1 MKQKGK
7 MSGKKMKQMLVT
19 YTFVLPDFIGLL
31 VFIII
36 PIIYSFYMSLYNWNF
51 ANIKEFIGLQ
61 NYVTMFS
68 DSEWWQSL
76 GRTFKLTLLYVP
88 ALFIL
93 SILFAVLI
101 NYVKNEKAAGF
112 VKTAFLL
119 PYSITSV
126 IASCLWM
133 FLYMDRSGFINVFLK
148 AFGLKGEKFL
158 GSTSQAMV
166 CIAVVLIWINLGY
179 NIILF
184 LSAIK
189 DIPYSY
195 YEAAK
200 LDGANSWQIFWKITF
215 PLLKPTSVFVLI
227 TSVIAS
233 FQCLDLIMVMTGGG
247 PAKSTEVASLY
258 IYKQSFEMMKAG
270 YGAGLSVVM
279 FLILTVLAVN
289 ADKSEEKI
297 NQDMKKKTNNI
308 LAVILIVL
316 GIVMLF
322 PIYILFMVSFRNEK
336 TVFVGSLITASPS
349 FESIKSAITPD
360 FLVAIGN
367 SFLIAVAVTIIALIL
382 HSMCGYAFAR
392 MNFPGKKPMFTV
404 IISTLMIPVSSI
416 LVPLF
421 MICKQLGI
429 TNSYAGILLPALFNA
444 YGIFLFRQFY
454 MSFPVDLEEAAK
466 LDGCS
471 TYRMFFTII
480 FPLSRPIIIPLCI
493 AFFLGN
499 WNNYLW
505 PLIVNKKPEYRTIM
519 VYLANMVGGYNTK
532 WNVVIA
538 SAMLACLPV
547 FLISLFLQSHLQ
559 NSIKMS
565 GIK

>member
-7 MSGKKMKQMLVT
+7 MSGKKLKQMFVT

-36 PIIYSFYMSLYNWNF
+36 PIIYSFYMSLYDWNF
-51 ANIKEFIGLQ
+51 ANIKQFIGIQ

-179 NIILF
+179 NIIL
-184 LSAIK
+184 SAIK
-189 DIPYSY
+189 DITYSY

-200 LDGANSWQIFWKITF
+200 LDGANSWQTFWKITF

-279 FLILTVLAVN
+279 FLILTVLAVIML
-289 ADKSEEKI
+289 KI
-297 NQDMKKKTNNI
+297 N
-308 LAVILIVL
+308 
-316 GIVMLF
+316 
-322 PIYILFMVSFRNEK
+322 
-336 TVFVGSLITASPS
+336 
-349 FESIKSAITPD
+349 
-360 FLVAIGN
+360 
-367 SFLIAVAVTIIALIL
+367 
-382 HSMCGYAFAR
+382 
-392 MNFPGKKPMFTV
+392 GK
-404 IISTLMIPVSSI
+404 
-416 LVPLF
+416 
-421 MICKQLGI
+421 
-429 TNSYAGILLPALFNA
+429 
-444 YGIFLFRQFY
+444 
-454 MSFPVDLEEAAK
+454 EE
-466 LDGCS
+466 
-471 TYRMFFTII
+471 
-480 FPLSRPIIIPLCI
+480 
-493 AFFLGN
+493 
-499 WNNYLW
+499 
-505 PLIVNKKPEYRTIM
+505 
-519 VYLANMVGGYNTK
+519 
-532 WNVVIA
+532 
-538 SAMLACLPV
+538 
-547 FLISLFLQSHLQ
+547 
-559 NSIKMS
+559 
-565 GIK
+565 

>member
-76 GRTFKLTLLYVP
+76 GRTFKLTLM
-88 ALFIL
+88 
-93 SILFAVLI
+93 
-101 NYVKNEKAAGF
+101 YVKNEKAAGF

-133 FLYMDRSGFINVFLK
+133 FLYMERSGFINVFLK
-148 AFGLKGEKFL
+148 AVGLKGEKFL

-166 CIAVVLIWINLGY
+166 CIAIVLIWINLGY

-200 LDGANSWQIFWKITF
+200 LDGANSWQVFWKITF

-279 FLILTVLAVN
+279 FLILTVLAVIML
-289 ADKSEEKI
+289 KI
-297 NQDMKKKTNNI
+297 N
-308 LAVILIVL
+308 
-316 GIVMLF
+316 
-322 PIYILFMVSFRNEK
+322 
-336 TVFVGSLITASPS
+336 
-349 FESIKSAITPD
+349 
-360 FLVAIGN
+360 
-367 SFLIAVAVTIIALIL
+367 
-382 HSMCGYAFAR
+382 
-392 MNFPGKKPMFTV
+392 GK
-404 IISTLMIPVSSI
+404 
-416 LVPLF
+416 
-421 MICKQLGI
+421 
-429 TNSYAGILLPALFNA
+429 
-444 YGIFLFRQFY
+444 
-454 MSFPVDLEEAAK
+454 EE
-466 LDGCS
+466 
-471 TYRMFFTII
+471 
-480 FPLSRPIIIPLCI
+480 
-493 AFFLGN
+493 
-499 WNNYLW
+499 
-505 PLIVNKKPEYRTIM
+505 
-519 VYLANMVGGYNTK
+519 
-532 WNVVIA
+532 
-538 SAMLACLPV
+538 
-547 FLISLFLQSHLQ
+547 
-559 NSIKMS
+559 
-565 GIK
+565 

>member
-7 MSGKKMKQMLVT
+7 ISGKKMKQMLVT

-76 GRTFKLTLLYVP
+76 GRTFKLTLMYVP

-101 NYVKNEKAAGF
+101 NYVKNEKVAGF

-133 FLYMDRSGFINVFLK
+133 FLYMERSGFINVFLK
-148 AFGLKGEKFL
+148 AVGLKGEKFL

-166 CIAVVLIWINLGY
+166 CIAIVLIWINLGY

-200 LDGANSWQIFWKITF
+200 LDGANSWQVFWKITF

-279 FLILTVLAVN
+279 FLILTVLAVIML
-289 ADKSEEKI
+289 KI
-297 NQDMKKKTNNI
+297 N
-308 LAVILIVL
+308 
-316 GIVMLF
+316 
-322 PIYILFMVSFRNEK
+322 
-336 TVFVGSLITASPS
+336 
-349 FESIKSAITPD
+349 
-360 FLVAIGN
+360 
-367 SFLIAVAVTIIALIL
+367 
-382 HSMCGYAFAR
+382 
-392 MNFPGKKPMFTV
+392 GK
-404 IISTLMIPVSSI
+404 
-416 LVPLF
+416 
-421 MICKQLGI
+421 
-429 TNSYAGILLPALFNA
+429 
-444 YGIFLFRQFY
+444 
-454 MSFPVDLEEAAK
+454 EE
-466 LDGCS
+466 
-471 TYRMFFTII
+471 
-480 FPLSRPIIIPLCI
+480 
-493 AFFLGN
+493 
-499 WNNYLW
+499 
-505 PLIVNKKPEYRTIM
+505 
-519 VYLANMVGGYNTK
+519 
-532 WNVVIA
+532 
-538 SAMLACLPV
+538 
-547 FLISLFLQSHLQ
+547 
-559 NSIKMS
+559 
-565 GIK
+565 

>member
-1 MKQKGK
+1 
-7 MSGKKMKQMLVT
+7 
-19 YTFVLPDFIGLL
+19 
-31 VFIII
+31 
-36 PIIYSFYMSLYNWNF
+36 MSLYDWNF
-51 ANIKEFIGLQ
+51 ANIKQFIGIQ

-200 LDGANSWQIFWKITF
+200 LDGANSWQTFWKITF

-279 FLILTVLAVN
+279 FLILTVLAV
-289 ADKSEEKI
+289 I
-297 NQDMKKKTNNI
+297 
-308 LAVILIVL
+308 
-316 GIVMLF
+316 ML
-322 PIYILFMVSFRNEK
+322 K
-336 TVFVGSLITASPS
+336 
-349 FESIKSAITPD
+349 
-360 FLVAIGN
+360 
-367 SFLIAVAVTIIALIL
+367 
-382 HSMCGYAFAR
+382 
-392 MNFPGKKPMFTV
+392 
-404 IISTLMIPVSSI
+404 
-416 LVPLF
+416 
-421 MICKQLGI
+421 
-429 TNSYAGILLPALFNA
+429 
-444 YGIFLFRQFY
+444 
-454 MSFPVDLEEAAK
+454 
-466 LDGCS
+466 
-471 TYRMFFTII
+471 
-480 FPLSRPIIIPLCI
+480 
-493 AFFLGN
+493 
-499 WNNYLW
+499 
-505 PLIVNKKPEYRTIM
+505 
-519 VYLANMVGGYNTK
+519 
-532 WNVVIA
+532 
-538 SAMLACLPV
+538 
-547 FLISLFLQSHLQ
+547 
-559 NSIKMS
+559 
-565 GIK
+565 

>member
-7 MSGKKMKQMLVT
+7 ISGKKMKQMLVT

-76 GRTFKLTLLYVP
+76 GRTFKLTL
-88 ALFIL
+88 I
-93 SILFAVLI
+93 
-101 NYVKNEKAAGF
+101 YVKNEKAAGF

-133 FLYMDRSGFINVFLK
+133 FLYMERSGFINVFLK
-148 AFGLKGEKFL
+148 AVGLKGEKFL

-166 CIAVVLIWINLGY
+166 CIAIVLIWINLGY

-200 LDGANSWQIFWKITF
+200 LDGANSWQVFWKITF

-279 FLILTVLAVN
+279 FLILTVLAVIML
-289 ADKSEEKI
+289 KI
-297 NQDMKKKTNNI
+297 N
-308 LAVILIVL
+308 
-316 GIVMLF
+316 
-322 PIYILFMVSFRNEK
+322 
-336 TVFVGSLITASPS
+336 
-349 FESIKSAITPD
+349 
-360 FLVAIGN
+360 
-367 SFLIAVAVTIIALIL
+367 
-382 HSMCGYAFAR
+382 
-392 MNFPGKKPMFTV
+392 GK
-404 IISTLMIPVSSI
+404 
-416 LVPLF
+416 
-421 MICKQLGI
+421 
-429 TNSYAGILLPALFNA
+429 
-444 YGIFLFRQFY
+444 
-454 MSFPVDLEEAAK
+454 EE
-466 LDGCS
+466 
-471 TYRMFFTII
+471 
-480 FPLSRPIIIPLCI
+480 
-493 AFFLGN
+493 
-499 WNNYLW
+499 
-505 PLIVNKKPEYRTIM
+505 
-519 VYLANMVGGYNTK
+519 
-532 WNVVIA
+532 
-538 SAMLACLPV
+538 
-547 FLISLFLQSHLQ
+547 
-559 NSIKMS
+559 
-565 GIK
+565 

>member
-7 MSGKKMKQMLVT
+7 MSGKKLKQMFVT

-36 PIIYSFYMSLYNWNF
+36 PIIYSFYMSLYDWNF
-51 ANIKEFIGLQ
+51 ANIKQFIGIQ

-133 FLYMDRSGFINVFLK
+133 FLYMERSGFINVFLK
-148 AFGLKGEKFL
+148 VVGLKGEKFL

-166 CIAVVLIWINLGY
+166 CIAIVLIWINLGY

-200 LDGANSWQIFWKITF
+200 LDGANSWQAFWKITF

-227 TSVIAS
+227 T
-233 FQCLDLIMVMTGGG
+233 
-247 PAKSTEVASLY
+247 
-258 IYKQSFEMMKAG
+258 
-270 YGAGLSVVM
+270 
-279 FLILTVLAVN
+279 
-289 ADKSEEKI
+289 
-297 NQDMKKKTNNI
+297 
-308 LAVILIVL
+308 
-316 GIVMLF
+316 
-322 PIYILFMVSFRNEK
+322 
-336 TVFVGSLITASPS
+336 
-349 FESIKSAITPD
+349 
-360 FLVAIGN
+360 
-367 SFLIAVAVTIIALIL
+367 
-382 HSMCGYAFAR
+382 
-392 MNFPGKKPMFTV
+392 
-404 IISTLMIPVSSI
+404 
-416 LVPLF
+416 
-421 MICKQLGI
+421 
-429 TNSYAGILLPALFNA
+429 
-444 YGIFLFRQFY
+444 
-454 MSFPVDLEEAAK
+454 
-466 LDGCS
+466 
-471 TYRMFFTII
+471 
-480 FPLSRPIIIPLCI
+480 
-493 AFFLGN
+493 
-499 WNNYLW
+499 
-505 PLIVNKKPEYRTIM
+505 
-519 VYLANMVGGYNTK
+519 
-532 WNVVIA
+532 
-538 SAMLACLPV
+538 
-547 FLISLFLQSHLQ
+547 
-559 NSIKMS
+559 
-565 GIK
+565 

>member
-7 MSGKKMKQMLVT
+7 MSGKKLKQMFVT

-36 PIIYSFYMSLYNWNF
+36 PIIYSFYMSLYDWNF
-51 ANIKEFIGLQ
+51 ANIKQFIGIQ

-179 NIILF
+179 
-184 LSAIK
+184 
-189 DIPYSY
+189 
-195 YEAAK
+195 EAAK
-200 LDGANSWQIFWKITF
+200 LDGANSWQTFWKITF

-279 FLILTVLAVN
+279 FLILTVLAVIML
-289 ADKSEEKI
+289 KI
-297 NQDMKKKTNNI
+297 N
-308 LAVILIVL
+308 
-316 GIVMLF
+316 
-322 PIYILFMVSFRNEK
+322 
-336 TVFVGSLITASPS
+336 
-349 FESIKSAITPD
+349 
-360 FLVAIGN
+360 
-367 SFLIAVAVTIIALIL
+367 
-382 HSMCGYAFAR
+382 
-392 MNFPGKKPMFTV
+392 GK
-404 IISTLMIPVSSI
+404 
-416 LVPLF
+416 
-421 MICKQLGI
+421 
-429 TNSYAGILLPALFNA
+429 
-444 YGIFLFRQFY
+444 
-454 MSFPVDLEEAAK
+454 EE
-466 LDGCS
+466 
-471 TYRMFFTII
+471 
-480 FPLSRPIIIPLCI
+480 
-493 AFFLGN
+493 
-499 WNNYLW
+499 
-505 PLIVNKKPEYRTIM
+505 
-519 VYLANMVGGYNTK
+519 
-532 WNVVIA
+532 
-538 SAMLACLPV
+538 
-547 FLISLFLQSHLQ
+547 
-559 NSIKMS
+559 
-565 GIK
+565 